1 MVRDEVITIVSRM
14 RRMLWR
20 GIGRGRF
27 LVFEIL
33 MRSMICRM
41 ESGDYLDPKLP
52 HLGRVNTSS
61 QSTRT

>member
-14 RRMLWR
+14 RRTLEGDR
-20 GIGRGRF
+20 RGRF